1 MCKLSIVQ
9 KVVLETRLT
18 KEQTMLVSLV
28 TFFHHHCLLHLGSI
42 YSKIP
47 FSVVLDL
54 SWSMR
59 ENSVRFGDGREI
71 AAVFL
76 RSV

>member
-1 MCKLSIVQ
+1 
-9 KVVLETRLT
+9 
-18 KEQTMLVSLV
+18 MLVSLV

-76 RSV
+76 RRV